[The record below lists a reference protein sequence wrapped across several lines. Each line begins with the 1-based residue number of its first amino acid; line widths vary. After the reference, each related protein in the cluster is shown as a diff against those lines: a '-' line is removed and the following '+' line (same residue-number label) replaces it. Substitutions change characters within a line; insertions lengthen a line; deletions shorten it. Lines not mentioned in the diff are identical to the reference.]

1 MANNDIDTPE
11 ALRSP
16 QDSQAVAPAWHTAGV
31 LLLLAALIAS
41 STRLHM
47 VARAGHANDRV
58 LGYMVV
64 LTAEWLITAFI
75 WFGYRWRGL
84 SARTLL
90 GDMATGWRP
99 ILRDLGLAIAFL
111 IVANIILGI
120 LGRLMHATPNQSV
133 RNLLPHTGLEVAIY
147 LLLALTAGICE
158 EVIYRGYLQRQFSV
172 WTRSVAAGIIL
183 QSVVFGVSHAYQGL
197 GMVLTIT
204 VYGCLFGL
212 LAYWRTSLRPGMI
225 AHFIQDGVGGLLMA
239 RYALK

>member
-1 MANNDIDTPE
+1 MANNNINTPE
-11 ALRSP
+11 ALRNP
-16 QDSQAVAPAWHTAGV
+16 HDSQSITPAWHTAGV

-47 VARAGHANDRV
+47 VARAGHANHRV
-58 LGYMVV
+58 LGYAVV

-75 WFGYRWRGL
+75 WFGYRLRGL
-84 SARTLL
+84 SMRTLV
-90 GDMATGWRP
+90 GDMATGWRS

-120 LGRLMHATPNQSV
+120 LGRLIHATPGQSV
-133 RNLLPHTGLEVAIY
+133 RNFLPHTGPEIATY

-158 EVIYRGYLQRQFSV
+158 EVIYRGYLQRQFTV
-172 WTRSVAAGIIL
+172 WTRSVAAGIII
-183 QSVVFGVSHAYQGL
+183 QSIVFGVSHAYQGL
-197 GMVLTIT
+197 GMVLTIS

-212 LAYWRTSLRPGMI
+212 LAYWRSSLRPGMI

>member
-1 MANNDIDTPE
+1 MANNYIDTPE
-11 ALRSP
+11 ALRSA
-16 QDSQAVAPAWHTAGV
+16 QDSQAVAPAWHTVEV
-31 LLLLAALIAS
+31 LLLLGALVAS

-47 VARAGHANDRV
+47 VAGAGHANHRV
-58 LGYMVV
+58 LGYVV
-64 LTAEWLITAFI
+64 ALTAEWLITAFI
-75 WFGYRWRGL
+75 WFGYRGRGL
-84 SARTLL
+84 PVRALI

-99 ILRDLGLAIAFL
+99 VLRDLGLAIAFL

-133 RNLLPHTGLEVAIY
+133 RNLLPHTGAEVATY

-158 EVIYRGYLQRQFSV
+158 EVIYRGYLQRQFSA
-172 WTRSVAAGIIL
+172 WTRSVAAGIII
-183 QSVVFGVSHAYQGL
+183 QSIVFGVSHAYQGL
-197 GMVLTIT
+197 GMVLTIS

-212 LAYWRTSLRPGMI
+212 LAYWRRSLRPGMM

>member
-1 MANNDIDTPE
+1 M
-11 ALRSP
+11 L
-16 QDSQAVAPAWHTAGV
+16 
-31 LLLLAALIAS
+31 
-41 STRLHM
+41 
-47 VARAGHANDRV
+47 ARAGHANHRV
-58 LGYMVV
+58 LGYAVV

-75 WFGYRWRGL
+75 WFGYRLRGL
-84 SARTLL
+84 SVRTLA

-120 LGRLMHATPNQSV
+120 LGQLIHATPGQSV
-133 RNLLPHTGLEVAIY
+133 RNFLPHTGLEVATF

-158 EVIYRGYLQRQFSV
+158 EVIYRGYLQQQFTV
-172 WTRSVAAGIIL
+172 WTRNVAAGIVI
-183 QSVVFGVSHAYQGL
+183 QSIVFGVSHAYQGL
-197 GMVLTIT
+197 GMVLTIS

-212 LAYWRTSLRPGMI
+212 LAYWRRSLRPGMM